1 MKLWFVNEFHIQI
14 LALELLL
21 CRNMPRR
28 NGFWLRL
35 LPLCAVYLVLP
46 LLVPGGFGTSFLQ
59 ISNGFSFSFPIM
71 IVLSALILWACFEI
85 SPKQLVFCCCV
96 AHTLQHMIHC
106 LSRVIWFLLPI
117 GDIASQIVEIVLM
130 LAGVGLLYWFLK
142 KNNRTFGIESV
153 ELKNAQLILFA
164 VVSSITVYFVSV
176 LSNWNEGNNV
186 GEQFFDFFSCAL
198 LLVIL
203 LDLFR
208 FRKAEQ
214 EQTLLNRLLKQEQ
227 EQHEMS
233 RATVEV
239 INRKCHDLKHQISAL
254 RHQSEADQEKSIAE
268 LEHAIL
274 LYDNLA
280 KTGNN
285 DLDIVLAEKT
295 FLAEK
300 HGVKL
305 QCIVDG
311 ERFSFMRTE
320 DICSLFGN
328 AIDNA
333 IEAAT
338 KEPAAEKRIVMLRT
352 SMKGNMLSLHV
363 ENPCSQ
369 KPQFADGLPL
379 TSKGDTDYHGFG
391 MRSMR
396 YVAEKYGGVLTAA
409 WEDGFFSL
417 DVLFLQN

>member
-1 MKLWFVNEFHIQI
+1 MTLWFVNEFHLQI

-106 LSRVIWFLLPI
+106 FSRVIWFLLPI

-214 EQTLLNRLLKQEQ
+214 EQTFLNQLLKQEQ

>member
-117 GDIASQIVEIVLM
+117 GDVASQIVEIVLM

>member
-1 MKLWFVNEFHIQI
+1 MTLWFVNEFHIQI

-28 NGFWLRL
+28 NRFWLRL
-35 LPLCAVYLVLP
+35 LPLCAVYLMLP
-46 LLVPGGFGTSFLQ
+46 VLVPGGFLAPFLQLGEGFTVSFL
-59 ISNGFSFSFPIM
+59 IM
-71 IVLSALILWACFEI
+71 IVLSALILWASFEM
-85 SPKQLVFCCCV
+85 SWKQITFCCCV

-106 LSRVIWFLLPI
+106 LSRLIWFLLPM
-117 GDIASQIVEIVLM
+117 GDAASQITELGLM
-130 LAGVGLLYWFLK
+130 LAGLCLLYLFLR
-142 KNNRTFGIESV
+142 KNRQFGVENA
-153 ELKNAQLILFA
+153 ELKSAQLILFA
-164 VVSSITVYFVSV
+164 AVSSVIVYVVSFW
-176 LSNWNEGNNV
+176 SNWNEGNNV
-186 GEQFFDFFSCAL
+186 GEQFFDLLSCTL

-214 EQTLLNRLLKQEQ
+214 EQTLLTQLLKQEQ

-233 RATVEV
+233 RATVDV

-268 LEHAIL
+268 LEQAIL

-280 KTGNN
+280 KTGND
-285 DLDIVLAEKT
+285 DLDIVLAEKM

-300 HGVKL
+300 RGVKL

-311 ERFSFMRTE
+311 GRFSFMRTE

-333 IEAAT
+333 IEAAA
-338 KEPAAEKRIVMLRT
+338 KEPIAEKRIVVLHT
-352 SMKGNMLSLHV
+352 AAKGNMLSLHV
-363 ENPCSQ
+363 ENPCFE

-379 TSKGDTDYHGFG
+379 TTKGDTDYHGFG

-409 WEDGFFSL
+409 WEDGIFSL